1 MELIQL
7 YIELVGKVV
16 SGGREV
22 KSFKQLC
29 KTDAIGPTGG
39 WHYAV
44 FACDNTV
51 ETGPRAFPPMS
62 RK

>member
-29 KTDAIGPTGG
+29 KTDAIGPTAG
-39 WHYAV
+39 WHYPV

-51 ETGPRAFPPMS
+51 ETGPRAFPLMS